1 MTSVIDN
8 GNNVIE
14 MVLKVKKNFEEKNE
28 LNLLEQ
34 LAKLFPDTGEKI
46 TEENNQKIN
55 QLPFNNSAEILSE
68 IDRCEVPKQFEFF
81 KGGISPEFETKA
93 QTIGLSSDSIEFLDF
108 LQLDICEDLLK
119 NNKHKIHV

>member
-14 MVLKVKKNFEEKNE
+14 MVPKVKKNFEEKNE

-46 TEENNQKIN
+46 TEENNQRIN

-68 IDRCEVPKQFEFF
+68 IDRYEVPKQFEFF
-81 KGGISPEFETKA
+81 
-93 QTIGLSSDSIEFLDF
+93 
-108 LQLDICEDLLK
+108 
-119 NNKHKIHV
+119 